1 VSGSWIMG
9 DPIRRGNT
17 LQLGTYIDGRAL
29 GYSEASQRFDLGG
42 IEVAHDHV
50 RQWGDAGQITWAS
63 DDLRVWAY
71 QLIAHNSALAAA
83 AATAIPA
90 TPTSHQVPKCLSCG
104 HVGPWKVDGLFRPMD
119 WLIGLGF
126 LVFFGTGLV
135 YMLVVG
141 LIRSNKNNRA
151 KICTNCKARNMFV
164 FQY

>member
-1 VSGSWIMG
+1 MG
-9 DPIRRGNT
+9 DPIRRGLT

-42 IEVAHDHV
+42 AQVSHDHV
-50 RQWGDAGQITWAS
+50 RQWDEAGQITWVG
-63 DDLRVWAY
+63 DDLRSWAY
-71 QLIAHNSALAAA
+71 QLIAYSSALATAA
-83 AATAIPA
+83 SPPATAN
-90 TPTSHQVPKCLSCG
+90 PTTHQVPKCLSCG

-141 LIRSNKNNRA
+141 LIRLNKNNRA
-151 KICTNCKARNMFV
+151 KICTNCKARNMFA